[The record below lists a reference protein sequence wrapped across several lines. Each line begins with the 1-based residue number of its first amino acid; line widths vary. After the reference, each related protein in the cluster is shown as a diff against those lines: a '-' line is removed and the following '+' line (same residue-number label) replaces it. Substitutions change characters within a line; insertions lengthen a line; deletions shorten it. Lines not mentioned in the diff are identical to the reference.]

1 MQHLALAAH
10 RATPALHQPA
20 RTSLVPQIKAIA
32 DQLVHDIRAG
42 RLHQARRLAHRQQL
56 PPIAWGFLASCMQR
70 QDIPGDV
77 IEGVLS

>member
-10 RATPALHQPA
+10 RATPATDRQT
-20 RTSLVPQIKAIA
+20 RTALVPQLKKIA
-32 DQLVHDIRAG
+32 DQLVADIRAG

-70 QDIPGDV
+70 QNIPGDV